1 MRKTTATPFS
11 RMACANVANSMQ
23 VSTTRECASIVFRI
37 FGAEWIGLNMANDKL
52 INYNSCEN
60 AALTRIHI
68 RKRSTTAALMGH
80 KSSISSKFKIVIS
93 FRLHSCCG
101 KHTAHGET
109 YASFVSNFQRLVAP
123 SLDCTNHHVCFCCRL
138 TVAQLWFGAQKYDIF
153 FISIFIFIYFVF
165 ISLWQI
171 FLCILW
177 IYGLGTRSIIV
188 FAAQHMISF
197 WDFSR
202 KRMEIE
208 WTVTATANNNDQMTM
223 NQ

>member
-11 RMACANVANSMQ
+11 RMACANLANSMQ
-23 VSTTRECASIVFRI
+23 VFTTRECASIVFRI

-93 FRLHSCCG
+93 FRLHSRCA

-123 SLDCTNHHVCFCCRL
+123 SLDCHQSPCVFLLSFDCCSTLIRRTKIWYFFHFDFHFYLFCFH
-138 TVAQLWFGAQKYDIF
+138 
-153 FISIFIFIYFVF
+153 
-165 ISLWQI
+165 
-171 FLCILW
+171 FLM
-177 IYGLGTRSIIV
+177 T
-188 FAAQHMISF
+188 
-197 WDFSR
+197 DFS
-202 KRMEIE
+202 
-208 WTVTATANNNDQMTM
+208 VYFM
-223 NQ
+223 NLWAWNQINYCICCAAHDFVLRFFAKKNGNRVDCDGDGE